1 MLIKNYRTGR
11 FLTVF
16 GVIQGCVCALFLF
29 LCLYSVYINDL
40 IAEIRPA
47 GTEVRLSN
55 FTVGTFPPAVV
66 LTGAEQAADLLSS
79 KFGSQYIFGNKLL
92 YC

>member
-1 MLIKNYRTGR
+1 MCSFPFSLPVLRI
-11 FLTVF
+11 
-16 GVIQGCVCALFLF
+16 
-29 LCLYSVYINDL
+29 YINDL

-66 LTGAEQAADLLSS
+66 LTGGR
-79 KFGSQYIFGNKLL
+79 FIIV
-92 YC
+92 

>member
-1 MLIKNYRTGR
+1 ML
-11 FLTVF
+11 LS
-16 GVIQGCVCALFLF
+16 LH
-29 LCLYSVYINDL
+29 LCFYAVYINDL

-55 FTVGTFPPAVV
+55 FTVGTFPPAVL

-79 KFGSQYIFGNKLL
+79 KFGLQYIFGNRLL